1 MPEKE
6 KIALCL
12 ECPIDQF
19 GGTETLVRELVRG
32 LADRYRITLVS
43 HDDES
48 AIKKSSVAGKLDG
61 HMAWRPGDISAAKS
75 RELARALFEGGVKL
89 AHFHFAGNYGW
100 GNRYFH
106 KSPILFLSGLG
117 VPCLSTNH
125 GAFSIFD
132 GYCGPQ
138 RSVFVKA
145 GLFPPAWLN
154 KLRVLGRL
162 QTEIAV
168 SQHDYRALRRWYWPL
183 RAKFGQIYHS
193 QLHLSQINEVPV
205 PAADRSKTIICV
217 GTIGLRKGQTFLAHA
232 FSRIAAE
239 FPDWRLALIGRH
251 GEAGMVDEIKG
262 AIARHQLSERILL
275 LDKCSNEEVDRW
287 MRTAAI
293 FAMPSLYEGLGL
305 SLQEALFHGC
315 ACIGSSAG
323 GITDLIENDS
333 NGILVERGNT
343 DQLARGLQRLMAGE
357 DLRARLG
364 AQARQSIIQKE
375 MFAEK
380 MVEKYD
386 RLYREIR
393 PPRQAS

>member
-1 MPEKE
+1 MTGKE

-32 LADRYRITLVS
+32 LAGRYRITLVS
-43 HDDES
+43 NDDES
-48 AIKKSSVAGKLDG
+48 SIKKSSVADKLDG
-61 HMAWRPGDISAAKS
+61 HLAWKPGEISTDTS
-75 RELARALFEGGVKL
+75 RELARSLSEGGIKL

-100 GNRYFH
+100 GNRYFQ
-106 KSPILFLSGLG
+106 KSPILFLSRLG

-138 RSVFVKA
+138 RSVFVKGA
-145 GLFPPAWLN
+145 LFPPAWLN
-154 KLRVLGRL
+154 KIRVLGRL
-162 QTEIAV
+162 KTEIAV
-168 SQHDYRALRRWYWPL
+168 SQHDYHALQRWYWPL

-193 QLHLSQINEVPV
+193 QLHLSQIDAAPV
-205 PAADRSKTIICV
+205 PAASRSKTIICV

-232 FSRIAAE
+232 FSRIAPE

-251 GEAGMVDEIKG
+251 GEASMVAEIKG
-262 AIARHQLSERILL
+262 IIARDKLSERILL
-275 LDKCSNEEVDRW
+275 LDKCSDEEVDHW

-293 FAMPSLYEGLGL
+293 FAMPSLFEGLGL
-305 SLQEALFHGC
+305 SLQEALFRGC

-333 NGILVERGNT
+333 NGILVGRGNV
-343 DQLARGLQRLMAGE
+343 DELARGLQKLMAGE

-386 RLYREIR
+386 QLYKSIL
-393 PPRQAS
+393 PAP

>member
-1 MPEKE
+1 MAEKE
-6 KIALCL
+6 KVALCL

-19 GGTETLVRELVRG
+19 GGTETLVRELVQG
-32 LADRYRITLVS
+32 LAGRYRITLVS
-43 HDDES
+43 NDGES
-48 AIKKSSVAGKLDG
+48 SIKKSSVAGKLDG
-61 HMAWRPGDISAAKS
+61 HLAWSPGEISAAKS
-75 RELARALFEGGVKL
+75 RELARALFDGGVKL

-100 GNRYFH
+100 GNRYFK
-106 KSPILFLSGLG
+106 KSPILFLSQLG

-138 RSVFVKA
+138 RSLFVKA

-154 KLRVLGRL
+154 KVRVLGRL

-168 SQHDYRALRRWYWPL
+168 SQHDYHALRRWYWPA
-183 RAKFGQIYHS
+183 RAKFGQLYHS
-193 QLHLSQINEVPV
+193 QLHLSQIDEAPV
-205 PAADRSKTIICV
+205 PAANRSKAIICV

-232 FSRIAAE
+232 FSRVAPE
-239 FPDWRLALIGRH
+239 FPDWQLVLIGRH
-251 GEAGMVDEIKG
+251 GEPAMVAEIKG
-262 AIARHQLSERILL
+262 VIARHELSERILL
-275 LDKCSNEEVDRW
+275 LEKCSNKEVDHW

-305 SLQEALFHGC
+305 SLQEAQFHGC
-315 ACIGSSAG
+315 ACVGSSAG
-323 GITDLIENDS
+323 GITDLIQNDA
-333 NGILVERGNT
+333 NGILVGRGNV
-343 DQLARGLQRLMAGE
+343 DQLAAGLQKLMAGE
-357 DLRARLG
+357 NLRERLG

-386 RLYREIR
+386 QLYRQILR
-393 PPRQAS
+393 PR